1 MGGGAEPLPRRPTA
15 FTSATLAADSSD
27 TEDDEAN
34 RSRYLPTMEVDMVTI
49 PDAPLRPMGPGD
61 LIARATEMLASFD
74 ADKVSPDAHAQ
85 RCLSEWRVRE
95 TSDATFITQCFHG
108 CVRYAKMLGVFS
120 KTMYHTRASD
130 ILRSDKDLYTVY
142 AYLMLL
148 RLDELGWDQF
158 LRLLA
163 SNPEQKMLPLLKF
176 AFDEKVLD
184 DLLRDQWLKIYDPPW
199 VDNVLASLL
208 SWRHEADELIAR
220 YEDEV
225 HFAKIG
231 DVKHKAWMT
240 TDALEQTLEGNGGGQ
255 KGPRVNNVTVPEPF
269 KLHPPKPKPLPAEYK
284 PPPKPRPKP
293 VPPSNKPL
301 WEKGEMTAEQREV
314 KRAEELNARRASEK
328 LEEAN
333 RMAFKLTAVERP
345 TNLEAV
351 RAEVEAERAAHY
363 LAAKGESFRAR
374 PMPSFYEEW
383 ENEGNDENGSDAPPS
398 GEPSP
403 SKRPEIKL
411 NAAAILREDA
421 LYKKK
426 QAEEAKMLETFE
438 LDKRDTREFTEWQRT
453 MRLKDEE
460 ARRRKVDALKKEM
473 EAAFEKA
480 VAAREQAV
488 VQNAAKRETVRAESH
503 ALRLRREEL
512 VLIEEQKAKER
523 KAYVLAIEA
532 EARRKREER
541 LVKNKASGEVR
552 LREKAET
559 AARLSE
565 RRREDRERKADLCRK
580 IRALELKPKAHVK
593 DHAGQKSVLSKT
605 YAVPM
610 LEDMSVAELKER
622 LVRSKRIAEKEEQE
636 NRVRIAAE
644 RADRAALVNEKRANI
659 ERIRSIAGEQGTK
672 RRTLTQTERAAKA
685 DALARKNAIEAEQL
699 QRKLDAKRA
708 ERARLT
714 AEKSK
719 RDAAAEFKGRRIMGA
734 SEETRAARKDHELVR
749 AKERKAYEIDRRIQT
764 EQRFAEAT
772 RRRERRAR
780 GDAKAREDEMDAR
793 YVARYDAKVATL
805 TTRKVEET
813 EETLR
818 RKRDA
823 VARGRLREEQLRTR
837 LGPVKAG
844 IGPGFLQ
851 KTGQV
856 SPHRHGIGGGF
867 DGTYGG
873 SGKDAGA
880 YATGERPARDFLIS
894 GPLKAPGEGTRV
906 HRTLGPD
913 GSASVGDAHLRHE

>member
-15 FTSATLAADSSD
+15 FTSATLAADGSD

-225 HFAKIG
+225 HFRQDGRRKTQSVDDDGCART
-231 DVKHKAWMT
+231 DVGGKR
-240 TDALEQTLEGNGGGQ
+240 GGQ

-383 ENEGNDENGSDAPPS
+383 ENEVNDENGSDGSPS

-580 IRALELKPKAHVK
+580 IRALELKPKTHVK
-593 DHAGQKSVLSKT
+593 DHTGQKSVLSKT
-605 YAVPM
+605 YA
-610 LEDMSVAELKER
+610 
-622 LVRSKRIAEKEEQE
+622 
-636 NRVRIAAE
+636 
-644 RADRAALVNEKRANI
+644 
-659 ERIRSIAGEQGTK
+659 GT
-672 RRTLTQTERAAKA
+672 
-685 DALARKNAIEAEQL
+685 D
-699 QRKLDAKRA
+699 
-708 ERARLT
+708 
-714 AEKSK
+714 
-719 RDAAAEFKGRRIMGA
+719 
-734 SEETRAARKDHELVR
+734 
-749 AKERKAYEIDRRIQT
+749 
-764 EQRFAEAT
+764 
-772 RRRERRAR
+772 AR
-780 GDAKAREDEMDAR
+780 GH
-793 YVARYDAKVATL
+793 V
-805 TTRKVEET
+805 
-813 EETLR
+813 
-818 RKRDA
+818 
-823 VARGRLREEQLRTR
+823 RG
-837 LGPVKAG
+837 
-844 IGPGFLQ
+844 
-851 KTGQV
+851 
-856 SPHRHGIGGGF
+856 
-867 DGTYGG
+867 
-873 SGKDAGA
+873 
-880 YATGERPARDFLIS
+880 
-894 GPLKAPGEGTRV
+894 
-906 HRTLGPD
+906 
-913 GSASVGDAHLRHE
+913 